1 MKGLLMVLCLS
12 VSLTVFCQET
22 KKMVADETTLTDLV
36 KSVKIET
43 VNEEIYGKLITEE
56 VNALKYVTIH
66 YLPSRKYV
74 LYFKPEEREALM
86 KFFEKLNKKAK

>member
-1 MKGLLMVLCLS
+1 MKGLLMVVCLS
-12 VSLTVFCQET
+12 VSLAGFSQET
-22 KKMVADETTLTDLV
+22 RKVVADETTLTDLV

-43 VNEEIYGKLITEE
+43 VNAEIYGKLVTEE

-66 YLPSRKYV
+66 YLPSKKYV

-86 KFFEKLNKKAK
+86 KFFDKLNKKAK